1 MQKYELL
8 YIVPTQ
14 FADTE
19 IDGLREKTA
28 AIIEQTGAKVTRNE
42 SLGKIK
48 LAYPIKHQ
56 RHGTYVLIHFEGE
69 PSVVATIDRALRLSD
84 EVLRHM
90 IVDLAPGSEKKVFEI
105 QSYVA
110 PLSEEAREMRRTTTS
125 DAAAPRKAP
134 VAPSITEAA
143 FPVKAGEAS
152 MSMEELD
159 KKLDEILDE
168 DVKA

>member
-19 IDGLREKTA
+19 IDGLREKMAKT
-28 AIIEQTGAKVTRNE
+28 IEQTGAKVTRNE

-56 RHGTYVLIHFEGE
+56 RHGTYVLVHFEAE
-69 PSVVATIDRALRLSD
+69 PSVIAGLDRTLRLSD
-84 EVLRHM
+84 EVLRHI
-90 IVDLAPGSEKKVFEI
+90 IVDLAPGSEKKEFQI
-105 QSYVA
+105 TSYVA
-110 PLSEEAREMRRTTTS
+110 PLSEEARETRRPTDS
-125 DAAAPRKAP
+125 VAPRKAVP
-134 VAPSITEAA
+134 AAVEAA
-143 FPVKAGEAS
+143 APVKAEEAS

-159 KKLDEILDE
+159 KKLDEILDK
-168 DVKA
+168 DVAA

>member
-19 IDGLREKTA
+19 IDGLREKMA
-28 AIIEQTGAKVTRNE
+28 KAIEQTGAKVTRNE

-56 RHGTYVLIHFEGE
+56 RHGTYVLVHLEAE
-69 PSVVATIDRALRLSD
+69 PSVIAGLDRMLRLSD
-84 EVLRHM
+84 EVLRHI
-90 IVDLAPGSEKKVFEI
+90 IVDLAPGAEKKAFQI
-105 QSYVA
+105 TSYVA
-110 PLSEEAREMRRTTTS
+110 PLSEEARDTRRPT
-125 DAAAPRKAP
+125 DAAAPRKAVAP
-134 VAPSITEAA
+134 VAAEVAA
-143 FPVKAGEAS
+143 PVKAEEAS

-159 KKLDEILDE
+159 KKLDEILDK
-168 DVKA
+168 DVSA